1 VQEFKKDMVMPT
13 ITKTGGNVE
22 GVQFNIDTQFLERLQ
37 QEVREFLYPTVIS
50 YYRQLATINA
60 DNFYVRLKNTL
71 STM

>member
-13 ITKTGGNVE
+13 ITKTGGSFE
-22 GVQFNIDTQFLERLQ
+22 DAQFNFDALFLERLQ
-37 QEVREFLYPTVIS
+37 QEVKFLYPTVTS
-50 YYRQLATINA
+50 YYRHLATINA